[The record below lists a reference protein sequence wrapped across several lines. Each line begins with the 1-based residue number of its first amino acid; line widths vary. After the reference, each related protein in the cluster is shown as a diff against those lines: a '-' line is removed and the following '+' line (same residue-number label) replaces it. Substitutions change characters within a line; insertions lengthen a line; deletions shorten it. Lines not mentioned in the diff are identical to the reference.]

1 MIQRINETGSVL
13 WKHKQDK
20 KKPLTKL
27 TNKKK
32 RPKLIKLEMK
42 KEITDTSEIMRL
54 IGEYF

>member
-1 MIQRINETGSVL
+1 M
-13 WKHKQDK
+13 KQDRFFENINKIK